1 MDRNLSQR
9 QTNSSPFDGIRYVE
23 DGREYWSARDLQRL
37 LGYTEWRKFDE
48 AIERA
53 RIACKNV
60 GKNPDLNFVGTDK
73 VTNRGRRGKYTV
85 RDYHLS
91 RYACYLV
98 AMNADSRKA
107 AVAQAQNYFAYKTRE
122 AELAEHNQ
130 QEQTPAHVVN
140 TLWERRAILFNQNTQ
155 IPDGY
160 WCIFREIASECCWL
174 ERRGIHLQEDAVPD
188 ISVGLLWMKEVRR
201 LALDERCIQQY
212 PHHYPDRRGMQYANI
227 YPNAWLGLFRDWFQS
242 QYLRNDFRPYVQRH
256 ALQLP
261 PLSERRQLGQG

>member
-1 MDRNLSQR
+1 MSTELVIEVV
-9 QTNSSPFDGIRYVE
+9 DGVHRIDSRVLAT
-23 DGREYWSARDLQRL
+23 R
-37 LGYTEWRKFDE
+37 LGYEHETIVRSITRHKARLETKSVLRQFVGKPSKGSLGGRPESYYMLDERQCLILTGNLKKGDE
-48 AIERA
+48 AEDWRERLIDAFLEA
-53 RIACKNV
+53 RE
-60 GKNPDLNFVGTDK
+60 
-73 VTNRGRRGKYTV
+73 RV
-85 RDYHLS
+85 RQLES
-91 RYACYLV
+91 QQQAPV
-98 AMNADSRKA
+98 P
-107 AVAQAQNYFAYKTRE
+107 AVN
-122 AELAEHNQ
+122 N
-130 QEQTPAHVVN
+130 
-140 TLWERRAILFNQNTQ
+140 LWERRAILFNQHTH

-174 ERRGIHLQEDAVPD
+174 ERRGIHLREDAVPD

-201 LALDERCIQQY
+201 LNLDERYIQQY